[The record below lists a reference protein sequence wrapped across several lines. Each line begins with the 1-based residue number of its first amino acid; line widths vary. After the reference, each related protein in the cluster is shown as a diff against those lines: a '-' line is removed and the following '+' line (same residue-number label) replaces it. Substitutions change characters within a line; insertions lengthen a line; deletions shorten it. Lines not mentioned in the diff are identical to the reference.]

1 MTSVPVKKCPPMH
14 LPLWLLP
21 IEYRLNEELQQ
32 SREKYP
38 RLSPMLRMLLV
49 VVVVVLREE

>member
-1 MTSVPVKKCPPMH
+1 MH